1 MNGVLLIDKPSGPTS
16 HDVVARIRRATGQ
29 RDIGHTGTLDPMA
42 TGLLP
47 LVLGR
52 ATRLASVLTA
62 GDKTYEAAVRLGF
75 ATETDDEEGQ
85 PIGEPCERLPADD
98 AIAGAVNQFR
108 GTFEQI
114 PPAHSAKKIGGER
127 AYELARRSATVVLK
141 AVTVSVRDIEVLG
154 REGPIVRVRITAASG
169 FYVRA
174 LARDLGARLGC
185 GGHLAALRRT
195 HHGPFAVA
203 DAAPLAEAERLGGAL
218 ASRLIAPADALRH
231 LDAVRV
237 TATGLQRALHG
248 NAIGPEHLDGQ
259 GVTVL
264 TGTRPIRVLSADG
277 RLVALAERRAGSLH
291 PVVVLG

>member
-1 MNGVLLIDKPSGPTS
+1 M
-16 HDVVARIRRATGQ
+16 VARIRRATGQ
-29 RDIGHTGTLDPMA
+29 RGIGHTGTLDPMA

-98 AIAGAVNQFR
+98 ANRRR
-108 GTFEQI
+108 GE
-114 PPAHSAKKIGGER
+114 SVSGNVR
-127 AYELARRSATVVLK
+127 ADRLRLTRQKRSAANEPTSWRGGRRPWLLK

-195 HHGPFAVA
+195 HHA
-203 DAAPLAEAERLGGAL
+203 
-218 ASRLIAPADALRH
+218 ALR
-231 LDAVRV
+231 
-237 TATGLQRALHG
+237 G
-248 NAIGPEHLDGQ
+248 
-259 GVTVL
+259 
-264 TGTRPIRVLSADG
+264 G
-277 RLVALAERRAGSLH
+277 RRGAAR
-291 PVVVLG
+291 